1 MRANIYIDI
10 FLHARES
17 RALATRCSLK
27 TTDCCLTSLDY
38 AEWYGGQRVNISE
51 KVNSK
56 NYEVTNGGDS
66 EFVINPVLTKGCI
79 WDTFFL
85 FVQNG
90 EKYNTES
97 WDVTLVVVT
106 MICY

>member
-1 MRANIYIDI
+1 M
-10 FLHARES
+10 
-17 RALATRCSLK
+17 
-27 TTDCCLTSLDY
+27 
-38 AEWYGGQRVNISE
+38 NISE

-97 WDVTLVVVT
+97 
-106 MICY
+106 